1 MQGEQTDAKFPILE
15 RQLSAVRKIG
25 EVLASSIGLDSV
37 FKSIIP
43 QVSILMEADRS
54 SLLLYDSE
62 TEELWSQV
70 LQGAETLV
78 IRLPSGPRHRG
89 LGSKT

>member
-1 MQGEQTDAKFPILE
+1 MQSDKRDAELTILE
-15 RQLSAVRKIG
+15 RQLTAVRKIG

-43 QVSILMEADRS
+43 QISIIMEADRS

-70 LQGAETLV
+70 L
-78 IRLPSGPRHRG
+78 
-89 LGSKT
+89 